1 MLRSLRLAVLF
12 HSRFRRLCFSAE
24 FVGQE
29 LTLRF
34 ALVPSKSSPARW
46 ALIWCL
52 AQPRFALR
60 AHSASIKERARKKTD
75 GAKEQAQ
82 EEARQSVLFLAGNGN
97 AAAYRCK
104 PRPNK
109 ILSHHPHPLATHISS
124 RIGPAKRQVFRSRAI
139 RRDGSMIGEDAR
151 GLAEC
156 QITTQP
162 PAVPPC
168 CR

>member
-1 MLRSLRLAVLF
+1 MRPSRQNHSTGRAGVFRSLRLAVF
-12 HSRFRRLCFSAE
+12 HIRFRRLCFSAE

-82 EEARQSVLFLAGNGN
+82 EEARQSVLFLAGNGD
-97 AAAYRCK
+97 AAAYRCE
-104 PRPNK
+104 PRPDEVS
-109 ILSHHPHPLATHISS
+109 SHHPHPLATHISS
-124 RIGPAKRQVFRSRAI
+124 RIGPATRQAFRSRAI
-139 RRDGSMIGEDAR
+139 RCDGFMGNRMHWRA
-151 GLAEC
+151 G
-156 QITTQP
+156 T
-162 PAVPPC
+162 VN
-168 CR
+168 